1 METPFTKCVFHDNLI
16 KSQVA
21 RQKPW
26 SYPSFTTKNLS
37 KSSFFTKKE
46 THLIHPNH
54 PIFPAFALEI
64 PQVFSEFGSSRYTPV
79 ANLGDLAQRYTN
91 DTFRSSWHRV
101 MNLSQQPRFSV
112 VCHGEMVV

>member
-1 METPFTKCVFHDNLI
+1 
-16 KSQVA
+16 
-21 RQKPW
+21 
-26 SYPSFTTKNLS
+26 
-37 KSSFFTKKE
+37 
-46 THLIHPNH
+46 
-54 PIFPAFALEI
+54 
-64 PQVFSEFGSSRYTPV
+64 V